1 MVLVRLESVESV
13 ELVEIVE
20 LVGLNSLEVPLSVAS
35 FCFFEGGIAGTDFV
49 SLRELCLEVVKCNE
63 RLLLILYH

>member
-1 MVLVRLESVESV
+1 MELVRLESVELM
-13 ELVEIVE
+13 ELVE

-35 FCFFEGGIAGTDFV
+35 FCFFEGGIAGTDLV

>member
-1 MVLVRLESVESV
+1 MELVRLESVELM
-13 ELVEIVE
+13 ELVE